1 MRTCPNCGS
10 LISDDEHPCGVC
22 GSDISETASL
32 GLDQSTQFKDHAAR
46 MKGEAS
52 KSGIAGL
59 LIGLGLIVSGSAS
72 LFFIGLLGF
81 AILIVG
87 VVLVMSGIDTITG
100 KPYRPLRGRASRA
113 MNEEADREEAEERD
127 RESGAAD

>member
-1 MRTCPNCGS
+1 
-10 LISDDEHPCGVC
+10 
-22 GSDISETASL
+22 
-32 GLDQSTQFKDHAAR
+32 

-52 KSGIAGL
+52 KSGIAGI

-100 KPYRPLRGRASRA
+100 KPYRPFGGRASWA
-113 MNEEADREEAEERD
+113 LNEEADREEAEERD

>member
-1 MRTCPNCGS
+1 
-10 LISDDEHPCGVC
+10 
-22 GSDISETASL
+22 
-32 GLDQSTQFKDHAAR
+32 